1 MINMNISMRI
11 LKDFLEPLHEQK
23 TIKELMEFLNSW
35 AQYGRVKFVLATIR
49 VLINSNSMLMI

>member
-1 MINMNISMRI
+1 MNISMRI
-11 LKDFLEPLHEQK
+11 LKDFLKPLHEQK

-35 AQYGRVKFVLATIR
+35 AQYGRVKFVLATIP